1 MSFASGI
8 VHHNIPDKATL
19 YASYMPFIRNG
30 GLFLPGQT
38 KLRMGQEVFLV
49 LSMMNDPERA
59 RVAAKVVWVTPSG
72 AQANRPAGVGVQ
84 FLEADKGQTK
94 ARIEN
99 YLAGMQNSDNPTYTL

>member
-38 KLRMGQEVFLV
+38 KLSMGQEVFLV
-49 LSMMNDPERA
+49 LSMMNDPERV
-59 RVAAKVVWVTPSG
+59 RVAAKVVWVTPPG

-84 FLEADKGQTK
+84 FLEADQGATK

-99 YLAGMQNSDNPTYTL
+99 YLAGMTKSDNPTYTL

>member
-1 MSFASGI
+1 VSFASGI

-30 GLFLPGQT
+30 GLFLPGQA

-59 RVAAKVVWVTPSG
+59 RVAGKVVWITPPG
-72 AQANRPAGVGVQ
+72 AQGNRPAGAGVQ
-84 FLEADKGQTK
+84 FLEADQGRDQGPDRELPCRH
-94 ARIEN
+94 AE
-99 YLAGMQNSDNPTYTL
+99 